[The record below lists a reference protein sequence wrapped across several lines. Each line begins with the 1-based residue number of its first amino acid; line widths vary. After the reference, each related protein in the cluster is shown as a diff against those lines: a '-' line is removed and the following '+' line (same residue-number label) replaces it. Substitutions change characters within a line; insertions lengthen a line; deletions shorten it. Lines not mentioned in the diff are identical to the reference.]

1 MEHEQ
6 SLCSHLAVSSES
18 APSVRVSVRREPY
31 LAATLS
37 AAVHR
42 PLVASPVL
50 HSVVLA
56 EWGPPQ
62 LVGQLFV
69 LFGLKGGER
78 LLASSLTFS
87 PSASSGIH
95 MQGLLLTGGGWRP
108 LTTLRILSCSV
119 VTMVRRP
126 LSSRTMLDS
135 SSHEMPQ
142 MACRSFVLWPM

>member
-1 MEHEQ
+1 MEHEK
-6 SLCSHLAVSSES
+6 SLCSHLPLSSES
-18 APSVRVSVRREPY
+18 VPSIRVSVRREPY

-50 HSVVLA
+50 HSVVVA

-62 LVGQLFV
+62 LIGQLFV
-69 LFGLKGGER
+69 LFCLKGGER

-87 PSASSGIH
+87 PSASLGIH
-95 MQGLLLTGGGWRP
+95 MQGLLLTGQVRP